1 MGKKQNE
8 KLEEIT
14 ARLEQGILELF
25 DSERFKEYLRVMSKF
40 HDYSL
45 RNTILIA
52 MQKPDATHV
61 AGFRTWQT
69 KFGRTVKKGEK
80 GIRILAPIPRKITQE
95 KEKLDPDTKLP
106 VIGEDGEPVMEEKE
120 IVIPRYTV
128 VSVFDVSQTEGRE
141 LPDIA
146 VDELAGDVARY
157 GDFFAALEKVSPYTI
172 IFAAIPGAGHGC
184 CIYTSKCIVVDEGMS
199 ELQTLKTTIHEIAHA
214 KLHDTNAEVQTEK
227 QARVDRQTREV
238 QAESVAYTV
247 CQHYGLDT
255 SEYSF
260 GYVASWSSG
269 RPLPE
274 LKSSLEVIRRT
285 AAEIINGIDR
295 HFAGLH
301 PAQETGEQLEIAA

>member
-1 MGKKQNE
+1 MKKKQNE

-52 MQKPDATHV
+52 MQKPDATRV
-61 AGFRTWQT
+61 AGFNTWKT

-80 GIRILAPIPRKITQE
+80 GIRILAPAPKKLKQE
-95 KEKLDPDTKLP
+95 QEKLDPKTKLP
-106 VIGEDGEPVMEEKE
+106 IIGEDGEPVREEKE
-120 IVIPRYTV
+120 IVIPRYKI

-146 VDELAGDVARY
+146 VDELTGSVERY
-157 GDFFAALEKVSPYTI
+157 EDFFAALKAVSPFPIT
-172 IFAAIPGAGHGC
+172 FAAIPGEAHGYC
-184 CIYTSKCIVVDEGMS
+184 DYMSNCIVVDEGMS

-214 KLHDTNAEVQTEK
+214 KLHDTNAEGQTKK

-238 QAESVAYTV
+238 QALYSVFQNV
-247 CQHYGLDT
+247 
-255 SEYSF
+255 
-260 GYVASWSSG
+260 
-269 RPLPE
+269 
-274 LKSSLEVIRRT
+274 
-285 AAEIINGIDR
+285 N
-295 HFAGLH
+295 HFK
-301 PAQETGEQLEIAA
+301 EC

>member
-1 MGKKQNE
+1 MKKKQNE

-52 MQKPDATHV
+52 MQKPDAVHV
-61 AGFRTWQT
+61 AGFRAWKT
-69 KFGRTVKKGEK
+69 KFGRTVKKGET
-80 GIRILAPIPRKITQE
+80 GIRILAPTPKKIMQE
-95 KEKLDPDTKLP
+95 QEKLDPKTKLP
-106 VIGEDGEPVMEEKE
+106 IIGEDGKPVKEEKE
-120 IVIPRYTV
+120 IVIPRYKI
-128 VSVFDVSQTEGRE
+128 VSVFDVSQTEGKE

-146 VDELAGDVARY
+146 VNELTGSVERY
-157 GDFFAALEKVSPYTI
+157 EDFFAALKAVSPFPIT
-172 IFAAIPGAGHGC
+172 FAAIPGRSHGYC
-184 CIYTSKCIVVDEGMS
+184 DCMSQCIVVDEGMS

-214 KLHDTNAEVQTEK
+214 KLHDTNAEGQTEK

-260 GYVASWSSG
+260 GYIVSWSSG
-269 RPLPE
+269 RTLSE
-274 LKSSLEVIRRT
+274 LNSSLEVIHHA
-285 AAEIINGIDR
+285 AAEIISGIDR
-295 HFAGLH
+295 WFAELR
-301 PAQETGEQLEIAA
+301 QEKETGEQLEIAA